1 MGNAID
7 FRRHRGGVPPK
18 TIRRHREN
26 SAWLPRLAIVTAVA
40 GLGAA
45 AMFVG
50 PVELAGRFG
59 LAPGCNIK
67 GNIAIGGERIYHMPG
82 QSYYSDTQV
91 SPLRGERW
99 FCSEADARAAGWRRS
114 RI

>member
-1 MGNAID
+1 MGNVID
-7 FRRHRGGVPPK
+7 FRRHRGGTQPK
-18 TIRRHREN
+18 AVHRHHEN
-26 SAWLPRLAIVTAVA
+26 PAWLPRVAIAAAVA

-50 PVELAGRFG
+50 PVQLAGRFG
-59 LAPGCNIK
+59 LAAGCNIK
-67 GNIAIGGERIYHMPG
+67 GNIAIGGERIYHVPG
-82 QSYYSDTQV
+82 QSYYSDTRV
-91 SPLRGERW
+91 SPMRGERW